1 VSLEDVVH
9 VRFIEVISEV
19 MGISLRG
26 FADMVIELVLQVFL
40 GGFHL

>member
-1 VSLEDVVH
+1 MSLEDVVH

-26 FADMVIELVLQVFL
+26 FADMVIELILQVFL